1 MPAPA
6 RTTLLAYLALGAA
19 VLFFGLRWLR
29 HDAGGATPARAG
41 PAAAPVIERAPQA
54 RTVVHVA
61 GAVRRPGV
69 YSFGRGARVRD
80 AIRRA
85 GGAARGGDQN
95 AINLAAKL
103 ADGQQVI
110 VPRRAQAA
118 AGAAGAGGGTAG
130 GSAVGTSAGAA
141 TGSGTAAG
149 GTTAGGATPGTAG
162 APISLGSATLEQLDA
177 LDGVGP
183 VTAQKILERRAQG
196 GLATIDDLAQVPG
209 IGPKRLESLRRQLV
223 P

>member
-6 RTTLLAYLALGAA
+6 RTSLLAYLALGAA

-29 HDAGGATPARAG
+29 HDEGAGAAPARAG
-41 PAAAPVIERAPQA
+41 PAAAPVIERAPRS

-69 YSFGRGARVRD
+69 YSFDADARVRD

-85 GGAARGGDQN
+85 GGAARGGDPN

-118 AGAAGAGGGTAG
+118 AGAAAAGGSVGAAGGAGSASGASAGGG
-130 GSAVGTSAGAA
+130 A
-141 TGSGTAAG
+141 TGSGAP
-149 GTTAGGATPGTAG
+149 AGGATATG

-196 GLATIDDLAQVPG
+196 GLATIDDLAQIPG